1 MLHRDAVRDHGEQQ
15 HHLCVWRV
23 QRCSGMSS
31 NKAWRDSQQLCECQQ
46 WLNSHELKKEQGLGN
61 ATAAATKHMDKA
73 TDPSAGGW
81 GLFLRDK
88 PPEKQPG
95 TAAGRSR
102 SRECDGQELPLPKAG
117 GFGQSRE
124 RQQSCCDFINFT
136 FSRVC
141 SSPHHLRRQ
150 QKWKRSKELQ
160 QIVSIIHEKRLKR
173 LRAILF

>member
-1 MLHRDAVRDHGEQQ
+1 MHCLHHPLVGLDLQTVGAAVDVQGESWSQSRKGNRTDPCYTGMLLRDHGEQQ

-23 QRCSGMSS
+23 QRGSGVCS

-46 WLNSHELKKEQGLGN
+46 WLSSQELKKDQGLGN
-61 ATAAATKHMDKA
+61 ATKHMDKS

-88 PPEKQPG
+88 PMEKQPG

-102 SRECDGQELPLPKAG
+102 SREGDGQELPLPKAR

-124 RQQSCCDFINFT
+124 RQQSC
-136 FSRVC
+136 
-141 SSPHHLRRQ
+141 
-150 QKWKRSKELQ
+150 
-160 QIVSIIHEKRLKR
+160 
-173 LRAILF
+173 